1 MTVYSYSRVNT
12 FFTCPAQFKFRY
24 IDRLPSPSPEGVELF
39 MGSRFHEAMEFLYH
53 QVPGRLPTVNEV
65 IQEFDR
71 NWKKEMDRVLQKQR
85 ERGFTDPLR
94 IVQPGQALEDFFN
107 KGRLFLENYYH
118 RYTPFDQDRTEGI
131 EMKVTFDLD
140 AKGEY
145 KMQGYIDR
153 LGRDDEGTLWIHD
166 YKTSSRKMSE
176 EDARS
181 EDQLALYQIG
191 LEQHPKFGPK
201 EQVKLLWHFV
211 AFEKDQV
218 TAERNPKEIG
228 WLKEKYVSKIKT
240 IEKARE
246 FPTKT
251 SALCGW
257 CEYLPVC
264 AEGKKA
270 VEARQAKKDRAQEGA
285 VPSAVLNRPSSV
297 APPPSQA
304 PTFPP
309 PPAVVPTAPV
319 PVPSRKGKRS
329 PVSEDQ
335 LRLF

>member
-1 MTVYSYSRVNT
+1 
-12 FFTCPAQFKFRY
+12 
-24 IDRLPSPSPEGVELF
+24 
-39 MGSRFHEAMEFLYH
+39 
-53 QVPGRLPTVNEV
+53 
-65 IQEFDR
+65 
-71 NWKKEMDRVLQKQR
+71 
-85 ERGFTDPLR
+85 LR
-94 IVQPGQALEDFFN
+94 IVQPGQTVEDFFN

-118 RYTPFDQDRTEGI
+118 RYAPFDQDRTEGI

-140 AKGEY
+140 AKGEF

-176 EDARS
+176 EDARG

-201 EQVKLLWHFV
+201 EHVKLLWHFV

-228 WLKEKYVSKIKT
+228 WLKEKYVSKIQT

-246 FPTKT
+246 FPTKP

-257 CEYLPVC
+257 CEFLPVC
-264 AEGKKA
+264 AEGKRS
-270 VEARQAKKDRAQEGA
+270 VEARRTNGKQKEGTMA
-285 VPSAVLNRPSSV
+285 ILPPAPLKENLPPSASKPVPLLQAATDPAPLTV
-297 APPPSQA
+297 PAPP
-304 PTFPP
+304 
-309 PPAVVPTAPV
+309 
-319 PVPSRKGKRS
+319 RKGKRS
-329 PVSEDQ
+329 HVSDDQ